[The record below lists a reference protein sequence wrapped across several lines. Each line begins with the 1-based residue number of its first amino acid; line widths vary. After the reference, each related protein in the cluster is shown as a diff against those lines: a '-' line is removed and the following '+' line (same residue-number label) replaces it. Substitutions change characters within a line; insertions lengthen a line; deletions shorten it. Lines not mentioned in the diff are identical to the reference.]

1 MGERDTRPFRAVV
14 LAGERPGG
22 GRLSHEFNVPAGVLV
37 PVAGRA
43 AVARAIDAL
52 RASGW
57 VAGGILCG
65 PGRSVVDRSEILEDL
80 LSAGDYH
87 WLAPE
92 AGPAASALS
101 ALSQLARPV
110 LLTTGDHAL
119 LSAKTVADF
128 CRTAQARDDDVVVGI
143 VPYRL
148 VEAAYPNARR
158 TVYRF
163 TDGNYC
169 GSNLFAVLSD
179 SGDLAPQFWRRLEKE
194 RKRPWRI
201 ARGLGWGVMLRYL
214 ARRLSLAEA
223 LGVIS
228 ERAGCR
234 IGYVVVNDCDAAVD
248 VDSSADWLIAEERL
262 KSNGDSQR
270 A

>member
-1 MGERDTRPFRAVV
+1 
-14 LAGERPGG
+14 
-22 GRLSHEFNVPAGVLV
+22 LSHEFGVPAGVLV
-37 PVAGRA
+37 SVAGRA
-43 AVARAIDAL
+43 AVVRAIDAL

-65 PGRSVVDRSEILEDL
+65 PERSVVDHSETLQDL
-80 LSAGDYH
+80 LSAGDYR
-87 WLAPE
+87 WLAPQP
-92 AGPAASALS
+92 GPAASALS
-101 ALSQLARPV
+101 ALSCLARPV

-119 LSAKTVADF
+119 LSAATVADF
-128 CRTAQARDDDVVVGI
+128 CRTAQAQADDAVVGV

-163 TDGNYC
+163 KDGEYC

-179 SGDLAPQFWRRLEKE
+179 RGDLAPRFWRRLEKE

-214 ARRLSLAEA
+214 TRRLSLPEA
-223 LGVIS
+223 LGVVS

-248 VDSSADWLIAEERL
+248 IDTSADWRIAEERL
-262 KSNGDSQR
+262 KSDGDSQR
-270 A
+270 R

>member
-1 MGERDTRPFRAVV
+1 
-14 LAGERPGG
+14 
-22 GRLSHEFNVPAGVLV
+22 LSHEFDVPAGVLV
-37 PVAGRA
+37 TVAGRA

-57 VAGGILCG
+57 VTGGILCG
-65 PGRSVVDRSEILEDL
+65 PEWSVVERSEVLQDL
-80 LSAGDYH
+80 LSAGDYR
-87 WLAPE
+87 WLAPQP
-92 AGPAASALS
+92 GPAASAVS

-128 CRTAQARDDDVVVGI
+128 CRTAQTRDDDAVVGV

-148 VEAAYPNARR
+148 VQAAYPKAQR

-163 TDGNYC
+163 TDGDYC

-179 SGDLAPQFWRRLEKE
+179 RGDRAPLFWRRLETE

-201 ARGLGWGVMLRYL
+201 ARGLGWGVLLRYL
-214 ARRLSLAEA
+214 ARRLSLPEA
-223 LGVIS
+223 LREVS

-234 IGYVVVNDCDAAVD
+234 IGHVVVNDCDAAVD
-248 VDSSADWLIAEERL
+248 IDTIADWHIAEERL
-262 KSNGDSQR
+262 KNNGDDQR
-270 A
+270 P